1 MGCVVGPQNR
11 PAFYEDDIMEWIL
24 MEKYPQRD
32 YTTKA
37 LYAPKGSVVI
47 KSLFYP
53 ATI

>member
-1 MGCVVGPQNR
+1 MKMTSWS
-11 PAFYEDDIMEWIL
+11 EIL